1 VFRREISERNHLKI
15 TVSMLSE
22 KPTDEDLEKTSES
35 LLKFYRNTLSKLL
48 GIDLTRYIKITDD
61 SKKKVF
67 DELKNIATESEEL
80 EQTEEPDPE
89 FNTYEWVTIIS
100 YYAMFHSVNALL
112 RKIGVKVGKQYTHEI
127 TTNLLLYYF
136 YYTKI
141 IEEELLKIYEN
152 AEEKAK
158 ELVVSY
164 IFAKEERTKYQYEV
178 NLESEKKNAEKIL
191 NDAVNFVSRLKDIDK
206 TLSKE
211 LVLTRL
217 DKKAL

>member
-1 VFRREISERNHLKI
+1 MVILNKNQVEIEIDQYKAGDKI
-15 TVSMLSE
+15 KIMF
-22 KPTDEDLEKTSES
+22 PDETWTKHHFSKAEYNLRIARINFNLNENPDFIKELEK
-35 LLKFYRNTLSKLL
+35 
-48 GIDLTRYIKITDD
+48 
-61 SKKKVF
+61 
-67 DELKNIATESEEL
+67 
-80 EQTEEPDPE
+80 TEEPDPE
-89 FNTYEWVTIIS
+89 FNTYEWVIIMS

-112 RKIGVKVGKQYTHEI
+112 RKIGIKIGKQYAHEI

-136 YYTKI
+136 HYTRI
-141 IEEELLKIYEN
+141 IEDELLKIYEN

-178 NLESEKKNAEKIL
+178 NLESQKKNAEKIL

>member
-1 VFRREISERNHLKI
+1 MVILNKGQAEIEVK
-15 TVSMLSE
+15 
-22 KPTDEDLEKTSES
+22 
-35 LLKFYRNTLSKLL
+35 
-48 GIDLTRYIKITDD
+48 RYKADNKIKITFPDETWTKHHF
-61 SKKKVF
+61 SKA
-67 DELKNIATESEEL
+67 DYNLRIARINFNLNKHQDFIKGL
-80 EQTEEPDPE
+80 EQIEEPDLE

-112 RKIGVKVGKQYTHEI
+112 RKIGVKVGKEYAHEI
-127 TTNLLLYYF
+127 TTNLLFYYF
-136 YYTKI
+136 HYTRI
-141 IEEELLKIYEN
+141 IEDGLLKIYEN

-178 NLESEKKNAEKIL
+178 NLESQKKNVEKIL

-217 DKKAL
+217 GKDTIQLSADY